1 MSKFGF
7 PAVAS
12 FLVLSVPEDKFV
24 FQTYLLPQSLFLI
37 SQEDTRIVSLIV
49 SYRIQS
55 YILQT
60 QFCLIEQIL

>member
-1 MSKFGF
+1 MAKFGF

-24 FQTYLLPQSLFLI
+24 FQTYPLPQSSFLI
-37 SQEDTRIVSLIV
+37 SHEDTKIVSFIS

-55 YILQT
+55 
-60 QFCLIEQIL
+60 CLFYKISVVLTE

>member
-24 FQTYLLPQSLFLI
+24 FQAYPLPSVFI
-37 SQEDTRIVSLIV
+37 SDEPGG
-49 SYRIQS
+49 Y
-55 YILQT
+55 
-60 QFCLIEQIL
+60 